1 MERIEIGLKPWTQ
14 KYQRPV
20 ESVRRRATIARGCG
34 SVLIL
39 FGVGGLAIAI
49 WGGEPEFFFG
59 GPFLALVG
67 ALLLWNAIRSHR
79 AVRSRSRDEVVQF
92 AAPYAFALE
101 GDERVF
107 PAALTREEERWP
119 LAATEFSLGSLVGG
133 DVLVVESTER
143 RPRRFPSAGLKQRP
157 GEVLAL
163 VEQYQRERVATG
175 RSDE

>member
-20 ESVRRRATIARGCG
+20 ESVRRRTTMALGCG

-67 ALLLWNAIRSHR
+67 ALLLWNASRSHR

-101 GDERVF
+101 GDELVF
-107 PAALTREEERWP
+107 PAALTWEEERWP
-119 LAATEFSLGSLVGG
+119 LETVTFSLGSLVGG
-133 DVLVVESTER
+133 DVLVVASTGR
-143 RPRRFPSAGLKQRP
+143 RPRRFPSAGLKQPP
-157 GEVLAL
+157 GDVLAL
-163 VEQYQRERVATG
+163 VEQYQRERAATG
-175 RSDE
+175 RSEE